1 MKNYLFISFAILLCL
16 MAFNQSSLAQSSGNN
31 TPGFG
36 KYLGF
41 SGAQNLEFRTN
52 NIIRMQLTETST
64 TTINGFTVDNSGFL
78 GLSAD
83 PGFFNTF
90 TPYALLHLNGINTLQ
105 GGNPEFNGYRT
116 WMRHGIVSTHNQDL
130 MFIGQKA
137 NDDDVTD
144 AVIAWSDK
152 GGRFFSHELG
162 SWLHL
167 VTWKLVTA

>member
-1 MKNYLFISFAILLCL
+1 MKTLSLKIAGTIALFLLSFSILAQDWRVGGNTLLQLGGNPPILGTTVGNNNPLSFA
-16 MAFNQSSLAQSSGNN
+16 
-31 TPGFG
+31 
-36 KYLGF
+36 
-41 SGAQNLEFRTN
+41 TN
-52 NIIRMQLTETST
+52 GINRMQLTQNNTA
-64 TTINGFTVDNSGFL
+64 TINGFTVDNSGFL
-78 GLSAD
+78 GLSAN

-90 TPYALLHLNGINTLQ
+90 TPYALLHLNGVNPL
-105 GGNPEFNGYRT
+105 GNPQQDGYRA

-162 SWLHL
+162 S
-167 VTWKLVTA
+167 

>member
-1 MKNYLFISFAILLCL
+1 MKNLKLLNLLIFAFVFSSFVATS
-16 MAFNQSSLAQSSGNN
+16 QSTTPSNN
-31 TPGFG
+31 TLVGAF
-36 KYLGF
+36 LGYD
-41 SGAQNLEFRTN
+41 GAQNLEFRTN
-52 NIIRMQLTETST
+52 NIIRMQLTETNT
-64 TTINGFTVDNSGFL
+64 ATINGFTVYNSGFL
-78 GLSAD
+78 GLSAN

-90 TPYALLHLNGINTLQ
+90 TPYALLHLNGVNPL
-105 GGNPEFNGYRT
+105 GNPQQDGYRA

-162 SWLHL
+162 S
-167 VTWKLVTA
+167 